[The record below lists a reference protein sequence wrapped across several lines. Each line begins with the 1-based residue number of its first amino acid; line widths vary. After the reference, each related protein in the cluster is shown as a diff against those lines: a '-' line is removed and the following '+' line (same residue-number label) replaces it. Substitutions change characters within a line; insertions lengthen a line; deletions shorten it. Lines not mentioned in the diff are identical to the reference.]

1 MAETEQ
7 TTSIEKNVE
16 EYDLKGVIISS
27 NKGGEEDIAPVVT
40 SLNYYESILDSTIRV
55 NLSYVDT
62 GTGSEKSESVLDSLP
77 IVGTER
83 VDVTIED
90 SKEEKLEL
98 KMYINQVSPIS
109 ESTQRNTVDLL
120 MVSKEFFDN
129 ESGKTRVVQR
139 FDGKISDHIKKI
151 LTGDTYLATDKDV
164 SDIETTENR
173 YNCWGRN
180 LKPFAFTDWIQQKGI
195 PSSTDASGTAGF
207 FLWETSEGYHFKSVD
222 KLMAQEPK
230 KKYIFNNIPDEGG
243 KNIPGDYDGQIIE
256 LDGDSNINYKKKL
269 ELGTYDTRVILFN
282 PFNCEYKIIEPKVKN
297 ESGGSAGSKE
307 MKPELAAE
315 ELPVFNREIDKKFS
329 RTTYMLVDT
338 GSLPSGNTDAQIE
351 KCQEPN
357 NKPEDTLNQSK
368 MRYNQMFTVKKS
380 ITIPADFTL
389 HAGDAIFIDTPEV
402 SDKKVQEINK
412 QVGGLYIIVDLC
424 HYMTAVPP
432 ACYTR
437 LNIVRDSYG
446 RKKK

>member
-1 MAETEQ
+1 MAETKF
-7 TTSIEKNVE
+7 IEKNVE
-16 EYDLKGVIISS
+16 EYDLKGVVISS
-27 NKGGEEDIAPVVT
+27 NKEGQEDIAPVVT

-55 NLSYVDT
+55 NLSYIDT

-77 IVGTER
+77 IVGTEQ
-83 VDVTIED
+83 VDVTMED

-109 ESTQRNTVDLL
+109 ESTQRNSVDLL

-230 KKYIFNNIPDEGG
+230 KKYIYNNIPDEKG
-243 KNIPGDYDGQIIE
+243 KNIPGDYDGQIIAF
-256 LDGDSNINYKKKL
+256 DSNSNINYQKKL
-269 ELGTYDTRVILFN
+269 ELGTYDTRIILFN
-282 PFNCEYKIIEPKVKN
+282 PLNCEYKIVEPKVKT
-297 ESGGSAGSKE
+297 ESSGSSSSKE
-307 MKPELAAE
+307 MNPELAAE
-315 ELPVFNREIDKKFS
+315 ELPVFNREFDKKFT

-338 GSLPSGNTDAQIE
+338 GTLPSGDTDAQIE
-351 KCQEPN
+351 KCEEPN

-368 MRYNQMFTVKKS
+368 MRYNQMFTVRKS

>member
-1 MAETEQ
+1 MAETKF
-7 TTSIEKNVE
+7 IEKNVE
-16 EYDLKGVIISS
+16 EYDLKGVVISS
-27 NKGGEEDIAPVVT
+27 NKEGQEDIAPVVT

-55 NLSYVDT
+55 NLSYIDT

-109 ESTQRNTVDLL
+109 ESTQRNSVDLL

-195 PSSTDASGTAGF
+195 PSSTEASGTAGDR
-207 FLWETSEGYHFKSVD
+207 KSV
-222 KLMAQEPK
+222 
-230 KKYIFNNIPDEGG
+230 
-243 KNIPGDYDGQIIE
+243 
-256 LDGDSNINYKKKL
+256 
-269 ELGTYDTRVILFN
+269 V
-282 PFNCEYKIIEPKVKN
+282 
-297 ESGGSAGSKE
+297 
-307 MKPELAAE
+307 
-315 ELPVFNREIDKKFS
+315 
-329 RTTYMLVDT
+329 
-338 GSLPSGNTDAQIE
+338 
-351 KCQEPN
+351 
-357 NKPEDTLNQSK
+357 
-368 MRYNQMFTVKKS
+368 
-380 ITIPADFTL
+380 
-389 HAGDAIFIDTPEV
+389 
-402 SDKKVQEINK
+402 
-412 QVGGLYIIVDLC
+412 
-424 HYMTAVPP
+424 
-432 ACYTR
+432 
-437 LNIVRDSYG
+437 
-446 RKKK
+446 